1 MDGKAGQS
9 GNEERTYFFLNLLD
23 IVFPVTLQALLSFLG
38 ESEGRE
44 GEESLISGSWLLE
57 SMTLGLLKRRGTREM
72 KGLYVEKTVIQ
83 ACSEGTDLAQ
93 ILQKDEKSR
102 ISPHKPR

>member
-9 GNEERTYFFLNLLD
+9 GNEEQTYFLNLLD

-44 GEESLISGSWLLE
+44 GEESLIIKWELAAGKYDPWSFE
-57 SMTLGLLKRRGTREM
+57 EKRN
-72 KGLYVEKTVIQ
+72 
-83 ACSEGTDLAQ
+83 
-93 ILQKDEKSR
+93 
-102 ISPHKPR
+102 